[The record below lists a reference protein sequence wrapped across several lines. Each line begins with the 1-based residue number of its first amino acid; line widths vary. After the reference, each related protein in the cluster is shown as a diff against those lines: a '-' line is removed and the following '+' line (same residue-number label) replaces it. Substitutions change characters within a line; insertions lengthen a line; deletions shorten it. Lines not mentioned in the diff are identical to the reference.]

1 MNPTGVTTAVSSG
14 RVENK
19 RRFGRHLREL
29 RAKAGLTQ
37 VDVGARTHT
46 GQPAVSAWEAG
57 RAIPSLGTL
66 LVLASLYAV
75 NDLEAFLALA
85 AADELEAV
93 GATVG
98 AAS

>member
-1 MNPTGVTTAVSSG
+1 MNDNDVTTAVASG

-29 RAKAGLTQ
+29 RKAAELTQ
-37 VDVGARTHT
+37 VDVGTRTGT

-57 RAIPSLGTL
+57 RAVPSLGTL
-66 LVLASLYAV
+66 LVLASLYQV
-75 NDLEAFLALA
+75 TDLEAFLAMA

-93 GATVG
+93 GVTVG